1 MQKTQNDVSIDAIAF
16 GFQFGFGEMASISS
30 RGGHVH
36 AFTYDYVKT
45 RPEHP
50 TPHDLSATQ
59 SEAPR
64 SECVVID
71 VAKCGFRS
79 GFGEMASISFCL
91 ESAIASGFQ
100 FGFGEMASIS
110 SRRGHVCAFTYNY
123 VKTRPEYP
131 APHDLLSSGGGNKVC
146 FATTPP
152 DMEASCI
159 KQQQSRYTF
168 AAKELDDETRYSYF
182 GARYYDSDLS
192 VWLTV
197 DPMARKY
204 AGVSPYAY
212 SLNNPIVF
220 KDPDGRDV
228 VVAVQDAGTS
238 STSGHMRM
246 FVSTYEEVNVL
257 IDGEERTMYKSTG
270 VAMIQNWPHGT
281 NTATEVED
289 NYQADV
295 REGNVQIFVLD
306 KDNRAV
312 MGDDGQMYYTAETT
326 QLERDIY
333 ADASSRNEPYRDGTS
348 YLDQN
353 DCSSIIISL
362 LYRNGYKKLK
372 YGEKTGTTTVDVQG
386 QDYTFYTPN
395 SIALDL
401 GENHKAIT
409 IKPQNARDITF
420 KNAMEFL
427 KGVIESNL

>member
-1 MQKTQNDVSIDAIAF
+1 MVVRLNKYIQTIDIAINEKLEPCYNSSDEDEKLQYFYHPDHLGSSSFITDAT
-16 GFQFGFGEMASISS
+16 GYAVQHLQYLPFGETFVDQQN
-30 RGGHVH
+30 G
-36 AFTYDYVKT
+36 YD
-45 RPEHP
+45 
-50 TPHDLSATQ
+50 
-59 SEAPR
+59 
-64 SECVVID
+64 
-71 VAKCGFRS
+71 
-79 GFGEMASISFCL
+79 
-91 ESAIASGFQ
+91 
-100 FGFGEMASIS
+100 
-110 SRRGHVCAFTYNY
+110 
-123 VKTRPEYP
+123 
-131 APHDLLSSGGGNKVC
+131 
-146 FATTPP
+146 
-152 DMEASCI
+152 
-159 KQQQSRYTF
+159 SRYTF
-168 AAKELDDETRYSYF
+168 SAKEKDDETQYSYF